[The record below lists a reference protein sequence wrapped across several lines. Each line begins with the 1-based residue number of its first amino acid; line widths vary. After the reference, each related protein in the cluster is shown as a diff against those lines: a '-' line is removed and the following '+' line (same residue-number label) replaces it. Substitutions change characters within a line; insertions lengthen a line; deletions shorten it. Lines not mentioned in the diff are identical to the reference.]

1 MKILVTGVAGQL
13 GHEIKNMIQDHEVIG
28 TSRNDMDITDAES
41 VHKVIKEIRPDVVI
55 HCAAYTKV
63 DDAEKNSNLCYKVNV
78 IGSQNLASATYS
90 IGSKI
95 LFVSTDYLFDGIK
108 NAPYTEFDIPN
119 PLNVYG
125 KSKLAGESFIKELN
139 PRHFIVRT
147 AWLYGENGNS
157 FVKTMLKLSKN
168 RDVLKVVN
176 DQRGTPTSTADL
188 SRGILKLIE
197 TDNYG
202 VYHGTCKGET
212 TWNEFAKKIF
222 ELSNIK
228 VNVEP
233 ISTEE
238 FGSPALRPKYSVLRN
253 YMYELT
259 IGDPFREWE
268 ESLSE
273 YIKKINV

>member
-1 MKILVTGVAGQL
+1 MKILVTGVTGQL
-13 GHEIKNMIQDHEVIG
+13 GYEIKNMIQGHEVIG
-28 TSRNDMDITDAES
+28 VSRNDMDVTNANNTNRI
-41 VHKVIKEIRPDVVI
+41 IKEIKPDVVI

-63 DDAEKNSNLCYKVNV
+63 DDAEKDPDSCYKVNV

-90 IGSKI
+90 VGSKI
-95 LFVSTDYLFDGIK
+95 LFVSTDYLFDGKK
-108 NAPYTEFDIPN
+108 NTPYIEFDTPN

-125 KSKLAGESFIKELN
+125 KSKLVGESFIKELN

-147 AWLYGENGNS
+147 AWLYGENGNN
-157 FVKTMLKLSKN
+157 FIKTMLRLSKD
-168 RDVLKVVN
+168 REILRVVN
-176 DQRGTPTSTADL
+176 DQRGTPTSTVDL
-188 SRGILKLIE
+188 ARGILKLIY

-202 VYHGTCKGET
+202 TYHGTCKGET
-212 TWNEFAKKIF
+212 TWNDFAKKIF
-222 ELSNIK
+222 QLSNIK
-228 VNVEP
+228 INVEP

-259 IGDPFREWE
+259 MGDPFREWE

-273 YIKKINV
+273 YIKKVKL